1 MKTTGSTDSLYHL
14 LTFTNLLT
22 LINTSLFFCSSLDLL
37 FPSGFTFL
45 YCFWF
50 LQNSKSPL
58 GQVRLNPSMNGT
70 SCNCLRIAGVV
81 WPWPAFQLRKN
92 AGGARSKSAN
102 LALSCQPE
110 GFVRNWDIDLKSIR
124 IANGVPCHRHR
135 TIVTFKKRDERGLIL
150 NEPAR
155 WHQIH
160 DVELHYNDISA
171 LLNKTSLIQ
180 RLTVFIEGKGRQVAF
195 FRPPSILKHFMIKM
209 TGRSGLTEPK
219 SVTPAGQMSRVG
231 GMTSISI
238 LITLSLENPA
248 SVFRIRPVRQH
259 PPECNDVCAI
269 ELHWPSR

>member
-1 MKTTGSTDSLYHL
+1 M
-14 LTFTNLLT
+14 
-22 LINTSLFFCSSLDLL
+22 
-37 FPSGFTFL
+37 
-45 YCFWF
+45 
-50 LQNSKSPL
+50 
-58 GQVRLNPSMNGT
+58 
-70 SCNCLRIAGVV
+70 
-81 WPWPAFQLRKN
+81 QLRKN

-110 GFVRNWDIDLKSIR
+110 GFVLNWDIDLKSIR
-124 IANGVPCHRHR
+124 IAIGVPCHRHR

-219 SVTPAGQMSRVG
+219 SIAPAGQMSRVG

-248 SVFRIRPVRQH
+248 SVFRIRPSDSTRRSVTTFVRLNFIDLPDNFDGTIFNQSKRQTDIRRSLNL
-259 PPECNDVCAI
+259 CQLA
-269 ELHWPSR
+269 L